1 MRSASFFRTRVS
13 GAGFSPARL
22 VTAWLPQAWLSLGA
36 ALLASVFVAG
46 CGSAPA
52 KPIATKGQIVASAEV
67 NPNTSGRASPV
78 HVRIFQLKEDGA
90 FMGADFW
97 ALVDKEQETLAA
109 SLVQRLEFDLSPGES
124 KDFELKID
132 PEARVLAVMA
142 EYADYRNAQ
151 WRAVAQAPNKSLL
164 DLVKK
169 KNRVAFH
176 IEKSKV
182 SIVVGD

>member
-1 MRSASFFRTRVS
+1 MTFVSFLQARLMPVRAVS
-13 GAGFSPARL
+13 GRMA
-22 VTAWLPQAWLSLGA
+22 LGATLLA
-36 ALLASVFVAG
+36 ALLIAG
-46 CGSAPA
+46 CGATPP
-52 KPIATKGQIVASAEV
+52 KPMATKGQLVASADV
-67 NPNTSGRASPV
+67 NPNSSGRASPV

-90 FMGADFW
+90 FLGADFW

-109 SLVQRLEFDLSPGES
+109 SLVQRQEFDLSPGET

-169 KNRVAFH
+169 KSRVGFN
-176 IEKSKV
+176 IDQSKV
-182 SIVVGD
+182 SIAVGD

>member
-1 MRSASFFRTRVS
+1 MRLRWVS
-13 GAGFSPARL
+13 
-22 VTAWLPQAWLSLGA
+22 WSLIVIA
-36 ALLASVFVAG
+36 ALAGAG

-52 KPIATKGQIVASAEV
+52 KPAVAKAQIAASADV
-67 NPNTSGRASPV
+67 NPNQDGRASPV

-90 FMGADFW
+90 FMGSDFW

-124 KDFELKID
+124 REFELKVD
-132 PEARVLAVMA
+132 PDARVLAVMA

-151 WRAVAQAPNKSLL
+151 WRVVAQTPNKSLL

-169 KNRVAFH
+169 DRVSFG

-182 SIVVGD
+182 SITVGD

>member
-1 MRSASFFRTRVS
+1 MRLRWVSWSLIAFAS
-13 GAGFSPARL
+13 L
-22 VTAWLPQAWLSLGA
+22 VA
-36 ALLASVFVAG
+36 AG
-46 CGSAPA
+46 CGSAPPKPAVA
-52 KPIATKGQIVASAEV
+52 KAQIVASADV
-67 NPNTSGRASPV
+67 NPNQEGRASPV

-90 FMGADFW
+90 FMGSDFW

-124 KDFELKID
+124 KEFELKIA

-151 WRAVAQAPNKSLL
+151 WRVIAQAPNKSLL

-169 KNRVAFH
+169 DRVSFGVEKN
-176 IEKSKV
+176 KV
-182 SIVVGD
+182 SITVGD